1 MPDAADV
8 NPGLNATAASLL
20 GFLTFGPS
28 SGYELAERIESSIG
42 NFWNVTRSQIYRELR
57 SLERLGLVDAGGRSA
72 RDRTPYSIT
81 PAGERAFTAWIAR
94 DPAEGLRRFPL
105 LLTVFFGNH
114 VPREELARMLR
125 IQRAQHEAKLAEFRR
140 RLPAVE
146 PEHPYPALTLRF
158 GIMNEEMILKWIDS
172 IELP

>member
-1 MPDAADV
+1 MAETADV
-8 NPGLNATAASLL
+8 NPELNATAGSLL

-57 SLERLGLVDAGGRSA
+57 TLEQMGLVSAGGRSV
-72 RDRTPYSIT
+72 RDRTPYSLT

-94 DPAEGLRRFPL
+94 DPVDGLRRIPL
-105 LLTVFFGNH
+105 LLTVFFGDH

-125 IQRAQHEAKLAEFRR
+125 IQRAQHEAK
-140 RLPAVE
+140 
-146 PEHPYPALTLRF
+146 
-158 GIMNEEMILKWIDS
+158 
-172 IELP
+172 